1 MNTGL
6 LTVSGGGSC
15 VLDSLSATCRLVRIL
30 GSIGGIG
37 DGNGNE
43 GRCGSRALNR
53 DDTVDGC

>member
-15 VLDSLSATCRLVRIL
+15 VLDSLSGLVRLL
-30 GSIGGIG
+30 GSIGGSG
-37 DGNGNE
+37 EGNGNGGSLV
-43 GRCGSRALNR
+43 GRVLNR